1 MKEHSIANKI
11 RELRTTKYLSLEKL
25 AKLSGL
31 TKGYL
36 SRIENSP
43 RPPPIY
49 TLSKISTALG
59 VNVSKLLSD
68 FDDSDLPETVE
79 ITITRNAEHAITDG
93 RGTPYGYVY
102 EALASRKLDK
112 NMESFLITVSFESK
126 TDFQHEGEE
135 FLYVLEG
142 KLEFFFKDQSY
153 ILEKGDCV
161 YFESA
166 FPHGG
171 RSLGNE
177 PAKIMI
183 VIYSYKRV

>member
-1 MKEHSIANKI
+1 MEEHSIAKKI
-11 RELRTTKYLSLEKL
+11 RELRISKGFSLERL
-25 AKLSGL
+25 AKITGL

-43 RPPPIY
+43 KPPPIY

-59 VNVSKLLSD
+59 VDVSKLLSD
-68 FDDSDLPETVE
+68 EVISADPPE
-79 ITITRNAEHAITDG
+79 ITITRNVEHAITDG

-102 EALASRKLDK
+102 EALAPRKFGK
-112 NMESFLITVSFESK
+112 NMEPFLVTDSFEWR

-142 KLEFFFKDQSY
+142 KLEFFFKDKSY
-153 ILEKGDCV
+153 ILEKGDSV
-161 YFESA
+161 YFDSV

-171 RSLGNE
+171 RSLGE
-177 PAKIMI
+177 VPAKIMI
-183 VIYSYKRV
+183 VIYSYKRM